1 MKLLQK
7 LEHGSEQYMNIEI
20 LGDLIET
27 EKDFHKQIATS
38 LEVEEY
44 YGCNLDAL
52 WDLLSVGIE
61 RPITLIW
68 KNSTIS
74 KIKLGDNFDKIIE
87 VLEKVKKQDEAYGWE
102 DKFIYIMN

>member
-1 MKLLQK
+1 
-7 LEHGSEQYMNIEI
+7 MNIEI